1 MKKNAEYTV
10 GGLKCDNPKCD
21 YTDPTVEIKDI
32 EKWIDAPCPKCGENL
47 LTKNDYFNAKMTIAA
62 FDFINSIPPE
72 LLVNDP
78 DVKLSPDRQE
88 LLDLLDQIKGHP
100 MFADAEGLENLDAD
114 PDDKVSMKI
123 NTHKNIS
130 VSSIK
135 KVDDNKEAMGTS

>member
-1 MKKNAEYTV
+1 MQKNAEYTI
-10 GGLKCDNPKCD
+10 GGLKCDNSKCD
-21 YTDPTVEIKDI
+21 YTDPTIDFKDI

-47 LTKNDYFNAKMTIAA
+47 LTKDDYFNAKMTVAA

-88 LLDLLDQIKGHP
+88 LLDKIKEHP
-100 MFADAEGLENLDAD
+100 MFADAEGLDNLDLD
-114 PDDKVSMKI
+114 PNGKVEMEIS
-123 NTHKNIS
+123 THKNIS

-135 KVDDNKEAMGTS
+135 KVDDPYEKI